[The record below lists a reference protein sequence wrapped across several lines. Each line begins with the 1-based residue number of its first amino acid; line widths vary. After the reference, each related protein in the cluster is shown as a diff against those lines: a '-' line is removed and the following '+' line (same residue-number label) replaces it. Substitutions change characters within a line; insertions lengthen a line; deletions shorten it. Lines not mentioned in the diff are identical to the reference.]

1 MERID
6 EARDDIVTRD
16 PELVAQPT
24 PQQRSV

>member
-6 EARDDIVTRD
+6 EALDDVVTRD